1 MCSRV
6 LSVPFPNSI
15 TSQVSYLMTLL
26 VVVLNEF
33 LVPVVGGGV
42 GERRLLVRVNVPV
55 A

>member
-1 MCSRV
+1 
-6 LSVPFPNSI
+6 
-15 TSQVSYLMTLL
+15 MTLL

-33 LVPVVGGGV
+33 LVAVVGGGV